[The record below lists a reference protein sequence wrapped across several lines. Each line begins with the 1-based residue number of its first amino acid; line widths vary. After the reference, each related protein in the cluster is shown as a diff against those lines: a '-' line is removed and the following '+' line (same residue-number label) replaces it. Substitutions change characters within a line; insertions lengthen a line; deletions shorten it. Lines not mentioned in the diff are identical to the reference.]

1 MNKKK
6 IIMKDIENLIKSN
19 IKKTLDIVKEVEDEY
34 KLETFKIILP
44 FLLEHEDLGKKREI
58 GKGEE
63 HISLPELI
71 AKINPSTYADTAII
85 VSFYLFTYD
94 EIIGF
99 NIDNIKNGFN
109 QARAIKPKNM
119 TDTLNGLIKRGFL
132 RSSTDIDGKKGFELT
147 KMGIDYT
154 QNLIKE
160 NE

>member
-1 MNKKK
+1 
-6 IIMKDIENLIKSN
+6 MKDIEDIVKRN
-19 IKKTLDIVKEVEDEY
+19 IKKTLDLIKGLEDDY

-44 FLLEHEDLGKKREI
+44 FLLEHEDLGKKREVSE
-58 GKGEE
+58 GEE

-71 AKINPSTYADTAII
+71 VKINPSTYADTAII
-85 VSFYLFTYD
+85 VCFYLFTYE

-99 NIDNIKNGFN
+99 NIGHIKNGFD

-119 TDTLNGLIKRGFL
+119 TDTLNVLIKRGFL

-147 KMGIDYT
+147 KMGIDYI
-154 QNLIKE
+154 QNLMRE